1 MLAIMR
7 DNVFAKQQ
15 RGSHMKANQ
24 LIIADNTININADGM
39 YCLNHLHKA
48 AMDQGKATESQRP
61 SNFAKSQ
68 EAFLNATGVALIQ
81 VRGRTG
87 GTYAPE
93 IVAMKY
99 AGWIDPSYEV
109 QVYKAVQ
116 SLKNGDIEKAVELSG
131 SDKAKSALDEM
142 RVAKAIGY
150 QLDNADRIY
159 AMLPNLCQGSRQA
172 IAANLVNHVAGREVI
187 PLPRIEQKF
196 YTTTELAKD
205 LEITA
210 TMLGRIANQHGM
222 KRPDETGEYRMSQS
236 NHSAKQVEQWYW
248 SVTGAEQMRDLVK
261 RLRSGC

>member
-1 MLAIMR
+1 MST
-7 DNVFAKQQ
+7 NK
-15 RGSHMKANQ
+15 
-24 LIIADNTININADGM
+24 LIIANNPININSDGL
-39 YCLNHLHKA
+39 YCLNDLHKA
-48 AMDQGKATESQRP
+48 AIGQGKATESQRP
-61 SNFAKSQ
+61 SNFIKSQ
-68 EAFLNATGVALIQ
+68 EAFINATGVALSQ
-81 VRGRTG
+81 VRGRSG

-116 SLKNGDIEKAVELSG
+116 ALKNGDIEKAVELSG
-131 SDKAKSALDEM
+131 SERAKSALDEM

-159 AMLPNLCQGSRQA
+159 AMLPNLCQGSKQA

-210 TMLGRIANQHGM
+210 TMLGRLANQHGM
-222 KRPDETGEYRMSQS
+222 KIPDETGEYRMSQS
-236 NHSAKQVEQWYW
+236 NHSSKQVEQWYW
-248 SVTGAEQMRDLVK
+248 NRSGAELMRDLVK
-261 RLRSGC
+261 RLRSQ